1 MNTFLDFTVVFLIAA
16 LLLAPSL
23 WGVVRDRR
31 IDRELRA
38 PTARFT
44 GQARGPATAGPV
56 GRRPLPVAAAAG
68 PALCGVRESL

>member
-31 IDRELRA
+31 IDRTLRA
-38 PTARFT
+38 GQRLAPMISDMGSTVTAVQYRASACQGFI
-44 GQARGPATAGPV
+44 GQ
-56 GRRPLPVAAAAG
+56 AAAG
-68 PALCGVRESL
+68 PAGR